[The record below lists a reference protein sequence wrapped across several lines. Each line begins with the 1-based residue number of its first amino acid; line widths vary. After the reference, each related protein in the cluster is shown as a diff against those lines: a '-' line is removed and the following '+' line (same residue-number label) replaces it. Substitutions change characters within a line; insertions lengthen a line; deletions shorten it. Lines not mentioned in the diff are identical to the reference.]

1 MPMQKSTEYVTKVLS
16 VVGLDRVFQDFSNW
30 GNSEI
35 VVKVAATKPT
45 IVMYSICCPSPS
57 VVCSPVYL
65 DLACLFGNEN
75 RDNLSSR
82 KSLDNCFVKGRF
94 K

>member
-1 MPMQKSTEYVTKVLS
+1 MPMQKSTEYVTNVLS
-16 VVGLDRVFQDFSNW
+16 VVGLDRVFQDFSSW
-30 GNSEI
+30 GKSEI

-45 IVMYSICCPSPS
+45 IVMYSIRCPSPC
-57 VVCSPVYL
+57 VVCYPVYL
-65 DLACLFGNEN
+65 DLPRLFGNEN
-75 RDNLSSR
+75 HDSLSSR